1 MICKKC
7 GTEFME
13 GIFCPECGMKYEE
26 IEADAKKRDA
36 DTQNRKGKASISS
49 SSIREHVDNTSGNA
63 SKKKISLKILL
74 ISGAA
79 ILFAVV
85 VIFIAANW
93 EGKVDYVAT
102 VKAHTPFAV
111 SQELPY
117 TYEEVLTRYMDPLE
131 WKVREEGNVHYV
143 DISGTV
149 KGINSKFT
157 LTIRVSENPD
167 NPDGAL
173 IEPVSVTLD
182 DMQASTEDETARI
195 LYNLFCMYDEGY
207 EVLET
212 GEEESVALQGE
223 ISLTETFTDEDS
235 GISFLY
241 PSEWVVLDS
250 SGEFHIAE
258 MIDSRNTP
266 DHIASF
272 NINMIFD
279 QDPYG
284 VFTGD
289 ETSVRE
295 AVREYHTFLG
305 FGDTMLGDIPAKV
318 LKYQTEG
325 LNGDNIVLTFWY
337 MIGGDAYQVTCSCTA
352 STADIY
358 EPVFEAIMSSYRVN
372 SSVSVDSGMNANAP
386 AVAICFKDI
395 PVEELLNFGT
405 IEVVQRF
412 GSGYYANG
420 SGGISYD
427 EIEFYMLD
435 DETVGYIWSFYPECF
450 SINGNKLNV
459 NNEGVIYSDEIIEL
473 LGSDYEDESLPSG
486 YYMTYRYP
494 TYTLSFGINKFSEV
508 SDIRI
513 YNLIAGNN
521 DASVYASDDISAGD
535 QEPVENYS
543 KLSGAYSDSMG
554 MLTLSLSIYTSQEE
568 GETEIGTADIYAN
581 NGQHYIGAIIPTAE
595 NVYKVETDTGEEV
608 LLVVTVSADSITLEL
623 YVDGQYLEEYRLEE
637 HYES

>member
-7 GTEFME
+7 GTKFTE

-26 IEADAKKRDA
+26 IVTSTEKWEK
-36 DTQNRKGKASISS
+36 DTRNGQEEMSV
-49 SSIREHVDNTSGNA
+49 SSIPTREQANPVSGNA
-63 SKKKISLKILL
+63 PEKKTSLKILF

-79 ILFAVV
+79 ILFIIA
-85 VIFIAANW
+85 VIFITANW

-102 VKAHTPFAV
+102 VKAHTPFAA
-111 SQELPY
+111 SQEMPY

-131 WKVREEGNVHYV
+131 WKVREDSKAHYV

-157 LTIRVSENPD
+157 LTIKVSKNPD

-207 EVLET
+207 EILESS
-212 GEEESVALQGE
+212 GAGDAGFQGE
-223 ISLTETFTDEDS
+223 ISLTETFSDGNS

-241 PSEWVVLDS
+241 PSEWVVLEPAS
-250 SGEFHIAE
+250 EFHIVE

-295 AVREYHTFLG
+295 AVSEYHTFLG
-305 FGDTMLGDIPAKV
+305 FGDTMLGDIPAKA

-337 MIGGDAYQVTCSCTA
+337 MIGGDAYQVACSCTA
-352 STADIY
+352 SSADIY
-358 EPVFEAIMSSYRVN
+358 EPVFDAIMNSYRVN

-395 PVEELLNFGT
+395 PVEELLNSSSV
-405 IEVVQRF
+405 EVVQRF

-450 SINGNKLNV
+450 SINGNKLNADS
-459 NNEGVIYSDEIIEL
+459 EGVIYSDEIIEL
-473 LGSDYEDESLPSG
+473 LGSGYEDESLPSG

-494 TYTLSFGINKFSEV
+494 TYTLSFGINKFGGV

-513 YNLIAGNN
+513 YNPIVGNS

-568 GETEIGTADIYAN
+568 GETEIGTADIFAN
-581 NGQHYIGAIIPTAE
+581 NGKHYIGAIIPTAE

-608 LLVVTVSADSITLEL
+608 LLVATVSADSITLEL